1 MIIYCLTVFLLY
13 NKEIMAETWEKTPNV
28 ESLSQSKWWSSRV
41 ELAEIQ
47 NELNKAVSSAP
58 NPSKAP
64 LNYIDNMDEREKSQ
78 KEHDKKIREKQQE
91 LAVVLQASDNKSD
104 EIDVF
109 REDKAKIDAEIQKV
123 IWSLYT
129 KLYPHIDFLNEVA
142 LKFNEWYIKELE
154 KKLRRSK
161 QSKQKY
167 VVTAKVDRE
176 LTTEEKK
183 EMEESIFEQVKSQG
197 VNPKNVVINYEIIPH
212 DELSKQI
219 WEVSNQENDANSEE
233 LNNVEDDEEPTS
245 EEIELPDV
253 LQTYFQLTS
262 KESQDMF
269 ELFLKRKY
277 LEQAHVTWLN
287 NLMYN
292 LKDLEN
298 KYDELC
304 HQSYFLSEKIEKLE
318 SELSTIDDV
327 GLKYENDIISLQET
341 KGIRDQSYFLNSHKS
356 TKKVSIDDFVAT
368 PAVKKQIN
376 HILNLYKKWLPI
388 PKTILLYWWHNLW
401 KTYAA
406 NVLSSELWL
415 DMYHI
420 KSYDIFNSEYPDPAE
435 MLKAIFSFVVRKN
448 EPCII
453 FLDEM
458 EKFSGGSEWSPY
470 QKVLENT
477 LRHHISKIKESNRD
491 IIIIWAVSSWWK
503 LDPSLL
509 KQDVFQ
515 KQIEFEKYWDDE
527 CKELLQQIMQIKWL
541 KFDKDVKLR
550 DIISKLASSEW
561 ERNPEYIKCLID
573 TAEDYHLL
581 NSEDPEFDNIISVS
595 DINEAIKLMKDRN
608 HSSAERMWY

>member
-1 MIIYCLTVFLLY
+1 
-13 NKEIMAETWEKTPNV
+13 MAETWEKAPNV
-28 ESLSQSKWWSSRV
+28 ESLSQSKWSAGRV

-47 NELNKAVSSAP
+47 NELNKAASSAP

-78 KEHDKKIREKQQE
+78 KEYNRQVREKQQD
-91 LAVVLQASDNKSD
+91 LALVLQASENKSD
-104 EIDVF
+104 EIEVF
-109 REDKAKIDAEIQKV
+109 RSDKAKIDAEIQKV

-142 LKFNEWYIKELE
+142 VKFNEWYIKELE
-154 KKLRRSK
+154 KRLKHTK

-167 VVTAKVDRE
+167 VATAKVDRE
-176 LTTEEKK
+176 LTPEEK
-183 EMEESIFEQVKSQG
+183 EAMEQDIFAQAKSQG
-197 VNPKNVVINYEIIPH
+197 IDPENVVINYEIISH
-212 DELSKQI
+212 EELSKQL
-219 WEVSNQENDANSEE
+219 WEISSQENNANSQEFDD
-233 LNNVEDDEEPTS
+233 NEDDDGPAA
-245 EEIELPDV
+245 EEIQLPDV

-262 KESQDMF
+262 QESRETF
-269 ELFLKRKY
+269 KSFVKKKY
-277 LEQAHVTWLN
+277 LEQAHVDWLN

-318 SELSTIDDV
+318 TELSAIDDV
-327 GLKYENDIISLQET
+327 YLKYENDVISLQED
-341 KGIRDQSYFLNSHKS
+341 KDRRDQSYFLNSHKS
-356 TKKVSIDDFVAT
+356 TKKVSIDDFVAS
-368 PAVKKQIN
+368 PAVKTQIN

-388 PKTILLYWWHNLW
+388 PKTILLYWWHDLW

-406 NVLSSELWL
+406 NVLSSELGL

-435 MLKAIFSFVVRKN
+435 MLKAIFSFIVRKN

-515 KQIEFEKYWDDE
+515 KQIPFEKYWDNE
-527 CKELLQQIMQIKWL
+527 CEELLQQVMQKKWL
-541 KFDKDVKLR
+541 KFDKDVK
-550 DIISKLASSEW
+550 ISDVILKIPSSEW

-581 NSEDPEFDNIISVS
+581 NSESPEFDNIISIS
-595 DINEAIKLMKDRN
+595 DIIEAMKLMKDRN
-608 HSSAERMWY
+608 LSSAEHMWYN

>member
-1 MIIYCLTVFLLY
+1 MIIYCLTAFLLY

>member
-1 MIIYCLTVFLLY
+1 
-13 NKEIMAETWEKTPNV
+13 MAETWEKAPNV
-28 ESLSQSKWWSSRV
+28 ESLSQGKWSAGRV

-47 NELNKAVSSAP
+47 NELNKAASSAP

-64 LNYIDNMDEREKSQ
+64 LNYIDNMDEWEKSQ
-78 KEHDKKIREKQQE
+78 KEYNKQVREKQQD
-91 LAVVLQASDNKSD
+91 LAIVLEASENKSD
-104 EIDVF
+104 EIEVF
-109 REDKAKIDAEIQKV
+109 RNDKAKIDTEIQKV

-129 KLYPHIDFLNEVA
+129 KLYPHIEFLNEVA
-142 LKFNEWYIKELE
+142 IKFNEWYVKELE
-154 KKLRRSK
+154 KESRRLK

-167 VVTAKVDRE
+167 IVTAKVDRE
-176 LTTEEKK
+176 LTPEEKE
-183 EMEESIFEQVKSQG
+183 EMEQNIFEQVKNQWRD
-197 VNPKNVVINYEIIPH
+197 PKNVVINYEIMSH
-212 DELSKQI
+212 EELSKKLWGI
-219 WEVSNQENDANSEE
+219 SDQENDVNTKEVDDDEDSEE
-233 LNNVEDDEEPTS
+233 VTS
-245 EEIELPDV
+245 QEIQIPEL

-262 KESQDMF
+262 EESRKKF
-269 ELFLKRKY
+269 KWFLKKKY
-277 LEQAHVTWLN
+277 LEQAHVNWLN

-318 SELSTIDDV
+318 SELSAIDEV
-327 GLKYENDIISLQET
+327 YLKYENDVISLQED
-341 KGIRDQSYFLNSHKS
+341 KGRRDQSYFLNSHKS
-356 TKKVSIDDFVAT
+356 TKKVSIDDFVAS
-368 PAVKKQIN
+368 PAVKTQIN

-388 PKTILLYWWHNLW
+388 PKTILLYWWHDLW

-435 MLKAIFSFVVRKN
+435 MLKAIFSFIVRKN

-515 KQIEFEKYWDDE
+515 KQIAFEKYWDDE
-527 CKELLQQIMQIKWL
+527 CKELLKQIMQKKWL
-541 KFDKDVKLR
+541 KFDEDVEMS
-550 DIISKLASSEW
+550 DVISNIPNIEW
-561 ERNPEYIKCLID
+561 CRNPEYIKCLVD

-581 NSEDPEFDNIISVS
+581 NSEAPEFDNIISIS
-595 DINEAIKLMKDRN
+595 DIKQAMKLMKDRN
-608 HSSAERMWY
+608 LSSAEHMWY

>member
-1 MIIYCLTVFLLY
+1 
-13 NKEIMAETWEKTPNV
+13 MAETWEKAPNV
-28 ESLSQSKWWSSRV
+28 ESLSQGKWSAGRV

-47 NELNKAVSSAP
+47 NELNKAASSAP

-78 KEHDKKIREKQQE
+78 KEYNKQVREKQQD
-91 LAVVLQASDNKSD
+91 LALVLQASENKSD
-104 EIDVF
+104 EIEVF
-109 REDKAKIDAEIQKV
+109 RNDKAKIDAEIQKV

-142 LKFNEWYIKELE
+142 VKFNEWYIKELE
-154 KKLRRSK
+154 KRLKHTK

-167 VVTAKVDRE
+167 VATAKVDRE
-176 LTTEEKK
+176 LTPEEK
-183 EMEESIFEQVKSQG
+183 EAMEQDIFAQAKSQG
-197 VNPKNVVINYEIIPH
+197 IDPENVVINYEIISH
-212 DELSKQI
+212 EELSKQH
-219 WEVSNQENDANSEE
+219 WEISSQENNANSQEFDD
-233 LNNVEDDEEPTS
+233 NEDDDGPAA
-245 EEIELPDV
+245 EEIQLPDV

-262 KESQDMF
+262 QESRETF
-269 ELFLKRKY
+269 KSFVKKKY
-277 LEQAHVTWLN
+277 LEQAHVDWLN

-304 HQSYFLSEKIEKLE
+304 HQSYFLFEKIEKLE
-318 SELSTIDDV
+318 TELSAIDDV
-327 GLKYENDIISLQET
+327 YLKYENDVISLQDD
-341 KGIRDQSYFLNSHKS
+341 KDRRDQSYFLNAHKS
-356 TKKVSIDDFVAT
+356 TKKVSIDDFVAS
-368 PAVKKQIN
+368 PAVKMQIN

-388 PKTILLYWWHNLW
+388 PKTILLYWWHDLW

-406 NVLSSELWL
+406 NVLSSELGL

-435 MLKAIFSFVVRKN
+435 MLKAIFSFIVRKN

-458 EKFSGGSEWSPY
+458 EKFSGGSGWSPY

-515 KQIEFEKYWDDE
+515 KQIAFEKYRDNE
-527 CKELLQQIMQIKWL
+527 CEELLQQVMQKKWL
-541 KFDKDVKLR
+541 KFDKDVK
-550 DIISKLASSEW
+550 ISDVILKIPSSEW

-581 NSEDPEFDNIISVS
+581 NSENPEFDNVISMS
-595 DINEAIKLMKDRN
+595 DIVEAMKLMKDRN
-608 HSSAERMWY
+608 LSSAEHMWYN

>member
-1 MIIYCLTVFLLY
+1 
-13 NKEIMAETWEKTPNV
+13 MAETWEKAPNV
-28 ESLSQSKWWSSRV
+28 ESLSQGKWSAGRV

-47 NELNKAVSSAP
+47 NELNKAASSAP

-64 LNYIDNMDEREKSQ
+64 LNYIDNMDEWEKSQ
-78 KEHDKKIREKQQE
+78 KEYNKQVREKQQD
-91 LAVVLQASDNKSD
+91 LAIVLEASENKSD
-104 EIDVF
+104 EIEVF
-109 REDKAKIDAEIQKV
+109 RNDKAKIDTEIQKV

-129 KLYPHIDFLNEVA
+129 KLYPHIEFLNEVA
-142 LKFNEWYIKELE
+142 IKFNEWYVKELE
-154 KKLRRSK
+154 KESRRLK

-167 VVTAKVDRE
+167 IVTAKVDRE
-176 LTTEEKK
+176 LTPEEKE
-183 EMEESIFEQVKSQG
+183 EMEQNIFEQVKNQWRD
-197 VNPKNVVINYEIIPH
+197 PKNVVINYEIMSH
-212 DELSKQI
+212 EELSKKLWGI
-219 WEVSNQENDANSEE
+219 SDQENDVNTKEVDDDEDSEE
-233 LNNVEDDEEPTS
+233 GTS
-245 EEIELPDV
+245 QEIQIPEL

-262 KESQDMF
+262 EESRKKF
-269 ELFLKRKY
+269 KWFLKKKY
-277 LEQAHVTWLN
+277 LEQAHVNWLN

-318 SELSTIDDV
+318 SELSAIDEV
-327 GLKYENDIISLQET
+327 YLKYENDVISLQED
-341 KGIRDQSYFLNSHKS
+341 KGRRDQSYFLNSHKS
-356 TKKVSIDDFVAT
+356 TKKVSIDDFVAS
-368 PAVKKQIN
+368 PAVKTQIN

-388 PKTILLYWWHNLW
+388 PKTILLYWWHDLW

-435 MLKAIFSFVVRKN
+435 MLKAIFSFIVRKN

-458 EKFSGGSEWSPY
+458 EKFSGGSAWSPY

-515 KQIEFEKYWDDE
+515 KQIAFEKYWDDE
-527 CKELLQQIMQIKWL
+527 CKELLEQIMKKKWL
-541 KFDKDVKLR
+541 KFSEDVEMS
-550 DIISKLASSEW
+550 DVISNIPNIEW
-561 ERNPEYIKCLID
+561 CRNPEYIKCLID

-581 NSEDPEFDNIISVS
+581 NSEAPEFDNIISIS
-595 DINEAIKLMKDRN
+595 DIKQAMKLMKDRN
-608 HSSAERMWY
+608 LSSAEHMWY

>member
-1 MIIYCLTVFLLY
+1 
-13 NKEIMAETWEKTPNV
+13 MAETWEKAPNV
-28 ESLSQSKWWSSRV
+28 ESLSQGKWSAGRV

-47 NELNKAVSSAP
+47 NELNKTASSAP

-64 LNYIDNMDEREKSQ
+64 LNYIDNMDEWEKSQ
-78 KEHDKKIREKQQE
+78 KEYNKQVREKQQD
-91 LAVVLQASDNKSD
+91 LAIVLEASENKSD
-104 EIDVF
+104 EIEVF
-109 REDKAKIDAEIQKV
+109 RNDKAKIDTEIQKV

-129 KLYPHIDFLNEVA
+129 KLYPHIEFLNEVA
-142 LKFNEWYIKELE
+142 IKFNEWYVKELE
-154 KKLRRSK
+154 KESRRLK

-167 VVTAKVDRE
+167 IITAKVDRE
-176 LTTEEKK
+176 LTPEEKE
-183 EMEESIFEQVKSQG
+183 EMEQNIFEQVKNQWRD
-197 VNPKNVVINYEIIPH
+197 PKNVVINYEIMSH
-212 DELSKQI
+212 EELSKKLWGI
-219 WEVSNQENDANSEE
+219 SDQENDVNTKEVDDDEDSEE
-233 LNNVEDDEEPTS
+233 VTS
-245 EEIELPDV
+245 QEIQIPEL

-262 KESQDMF
+262 EESRKKF
-269 ELFLKRKY
+269 KWFLKKKY
-277 LEQAHVTWLN
+277 LEQAHVNWLN

-318 SELSTIDDV
+318 SELSAIDEV
-327 GLKYENDIISLQET
+327 YLKYENDVISLQED
-341 KGIRDQSYFLNSHKS
+341 KGRRDQSYFLNSHKS
-356 TKKVSIDDFVAT
+356 TKKVSIDDFVAS
-368 PAVKKQIN
+368 PAVKTQIN

-388 PKTILLYWWHNLW
+388 PKTILLYWWHDLW

-435 MLKAIFSFVVRKN
+435 MLKAIFSFIVRKN

-515 KQIEFEKYWDDE
+515 KQIAFEKYWDDE
-527 CKELLQQIMQIKWL
+527 CKELLKQIMQKKWL
-541 KFDKDVKLR
+541 KFDEDVEMS
-550 DIISKLASSEW
+550 DVISNIPNIEW
-561 ERNPEYIKCLID
+561 CRNPEYIKCLVD

-581 NSEDPEFDNIISVS
+581 NSEAPEFDNIISIS
-595 DINEAIKLMKDRN
+595 DIKQAMKLMKDRN
-608 HSSAERMWY
+608 LSSAEHMWY